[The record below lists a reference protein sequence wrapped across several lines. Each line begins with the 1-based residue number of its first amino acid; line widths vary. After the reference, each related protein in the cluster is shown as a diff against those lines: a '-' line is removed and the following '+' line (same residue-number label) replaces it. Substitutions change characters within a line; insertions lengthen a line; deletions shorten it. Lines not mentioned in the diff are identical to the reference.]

1 MSGLNLA
8 LALLASKLEIY
19 SDSQLIVGHIQGEYE
34 AKDECMAQYL
44 TKVRDTLNQ
53 LNEWVVKRIAAQK
66 TYKSMPYL
74 EYLLPPPPSIFLEI
88 GNIIARPPPVYF
100 LNYSHTCLQRQER
113 RHKVDT

>member
-19 SDSQLIVGHIQGEYE
+19 SDSQLIVGHIQGEYK

-53 LNEWVVKRIAAQK
+53 LNEWVVKRIARTENVQVDA
-66 TYKSMPYL
+66 L
-74 EYLLPPPPSIFLEI
+74 
-88 GNIIARPPPVYF
+88 ARVLATRPFPF
-100 LNYSHTCLQRQER
+100 SL
-113 RHKVDT
+113 K

>member
-1 MSGLNLA
+1 MSGLNLT
-8 LALLASKLEIY
+8 LALSASKLKIC

-44 TKVRDTLNQ
+44 TKVQDTLNQ
-53 LNEWVVKRIAAQK
+53 LNEWVVKRIARTENVQVDALARVFA
-66 TYKSMPYL
+66 T
-74 EYLLPPPPSIFLEI
+74 PPPLFLEI

-113 RHKVDT
+113 RHRVDT